1 MGNIFVLNGSFW
13 FKSFMI
19 TETYLVSLIQLRIFS
34 QFILFQPGWNLV
46 RHSDRKISLACDED
60 DDDIFFAFYFL
71 GSVNLCYELQ
81 G

>member
-1 MGNIFVLNGSFW
+1 
-13 FKSFMI
+13 MI

-46 RHSDRKISLACDED
+46 RHSDRKLSLAYDED
-60 DDDIFFAFYFL
+60 DDDFFFRLFFL
-71 GSVNLCYELQ
+71 GSVKLSYELQ

>member
-1 MGNIFVLNGSFW
+1 MGNIFLLNGSFW

-46 RHSDRKISLACDED
+46 RHSIRKISLVYDED
-60 DDDIFFAFYFL
+60 DDDVFFAFYFL
-71 GSVNLCYELQ
+71 GSVKLCYEPE

>member
-1 MGNIFVLNGSFW
+1 
-13 FKSFMI
+13 MI

-46 RHSDRKISLACDED
+46 RRKISLACDED
-60 DDDIFFAFYFL
+60 DDDFFFAFFFL
-71 GSVNLCYELQ
+71 GSVKLCYELQ